1 MHTESGTTQ
10 ASATG
15 ARSSRETE
23 ATGDTDA
30 GAPSENGERE
40 EAGATVGGRPGG
52 EATVANRTVATT
64 GGTSKGRA
72 GRTTARTTG
81 ASVHGARTSRT
92 IEAAGG
98 TIAGAPAE
106 AETTGASVHGA
117 RTSRTIEAAGGTIAG
132 APAEAE
138 TKDAAGGIH
147 NGKDPG
153 GTSGGAL
160 HASTTEGATGRATA
174 GATRDSEGTEAKD
187 GNDSSGAT
195 PDRPKWRGMINAMA
209 VAGVAQWLRMEMC
222 GHRDKAS
229 ASHSRYVDPDA
240 GRMRD
245 VNDLVARTI
254 IMSTGRR

>member
-72 GRTTARTTG
+72 GRTTAR
-81 ASVHGARTSRT
+81 
-92 IEAAGG
+92 
-98 TIAGAPAE
+98 
-106 AETTGASVHGA
+106 TTGASVHGA

>member
-106 AETTGASVHGA
+106 AET
-117 RTSRTIEAAGGTIAG
+117 
-132 APAEAE
+132 
-138 TKDAAGGIH
+138 KDAAGGIH

-195 PDRPKWRGMINAMA
+195 PDRPKWRGMITAMA